1 MKFSKKQLRNAKQ
14 QIKVFKKEQKSKE
27 EEKVVDS
34 ENPVEE
40 IPQLSEEDSK
50 LLSSLSKKG
59 KNVTIV
65 NSSNLPNKNK
75 QTTKTVKKN
84 IKRNFKKEPPKII
97 FSFKEG
103 DIVSYKNDGNS
114 SSRVLG
120 IYMKE
125 ANERYCYVASAG
137 GIEMVRKSGIRKI

>member
-14 QIKVFKKEQKSKE
+14 QIKVFKEEQKSKE